1 MSERSFTIHEIEGY
15 IASIFLV
22 ESEQG
27 LLLLDGGCRGD
38 AARIEAFIT
47 NTLRRPMTDLRLMIV
62 SHMHPDHAGA
72 APILRQTFGIPI
84 ASHYHIDDWYRGWR
98 GWLQHRVDRSL
109 AQYSARRNGK
119 KRERVAYSRKIHPE
133 FPLKDGNTLPNF
145 PDWQVL
151 VLPGHTSF
159 DICLFNSRESILYA
173 ADMVLFRNEKFM
185 LPFPVPF
192 PEKMRASL
200 NRLAELKIDTLLL
213 AHGGRLSGIDLSA
226 LMKTMGKQAGEI
238 DNPMFRRLV
247 PFCTIGPE
255 IRKDRRKHRSR

>member
-1 MSERSFTIHEIEGY
+1 M
-15 IASIFLV
+15 
-22 ESEQG
+22 
-27 LLLLDGGCRGD
+27 DGGCRGD
-38 AARIEAFIT
+38 AARVEAFIT
-47 NTLRRPMTDLRLMIV
+47 EVLHRPIRDLRLMVV

-72 APILRQTFGIPI
+72 APVLRQKFGIPI
-84 ASHYHIDDWYRGWR
+84 ASHYNIDKWYRGWR

-133 FPLKDGNTLPNF
+133 FPLKDGDTLPYF
-145 PDWQVL
+145 PDWQAL

-159 DICLFNSRESILYA
+159 DICLFNSSKSILYA

-185 LPFPVPF
+185 LPFPIPF

-200 NRLAELKIDTLLL
+200 SRLAKLETDTLLL
-213 AHGGRLSGIDLSA
+213 AHGGKLLGVELSV
-226 LMKTMGKQAGEI
+226 LMKTMGEQVGKI
-238 DNPMFRRLV
+238 DNPIFQRLT

-255 IRKDRRKHRSR
+255 IRKDRRKHRT